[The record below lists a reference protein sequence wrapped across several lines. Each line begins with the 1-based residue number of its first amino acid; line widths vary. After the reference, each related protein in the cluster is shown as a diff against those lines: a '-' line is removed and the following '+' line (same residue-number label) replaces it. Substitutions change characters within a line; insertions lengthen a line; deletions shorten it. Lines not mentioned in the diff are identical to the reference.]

1 MEDIVAFLGSKVFNS
16 SNSYKKCAKL
26 KPTIENNHFYK
37 LQTAFPPPVYICKSR
52 DTAPLVY
59 ICKWKGI
66 QPPQLY
72 ISERNLEK
80 SNRLQSAVSVLKF
93 QGLEMPGSGEW
104 GKLDLNQIN
113 LNYKKISNLRTK
125 MVFVITIFLKE
136 FKVYIVLC
144 YIF

>member
-1 MEDIVAFLGSKVFNS
+1 MEGDTV
-16 SNSYKKCAKL
+16 
-26 KPTIENNHFYK
+26 
-37 LQTAFPPPVYICKSR
+37 PPP
-52 DTAPLVY
+52 
-59 ICKWKGI
+59 
-66 QPPQLY
+66 LY

>member
-1 MEDIVAFLGSKVFNS
+1 
-16 SNSYKKCAKL
+16 
-26 KPTIENNHFYK
+26 
-37 LQTAFPPPVYICKSR
+37 
-52 DTAPLVY
+52 
-59 ICKWKGI
+59 
-66 QPPQLY
+66 
-72 ISERNLEK
+72 
-80 SNRLQSAVSVLKF
+80 
-93 QGLEMPGSGEW
+93 MPGSGEW

>member
-1 MEDIVAFLGSKVFNS
+1 MEG
-16 SNSYKKCAKL
+16 
-26 KPTIENNHFYK
+26 
-37 LQTAFPPPVYICKSR
+37 
-52 DTAPLVY
+52 DTAP
-59 ICKWKGI
+59 
-66 QPPQLY
+66 PPLY

-93 QGLEMPGSGEW
+93 QGLEMPGSGEG